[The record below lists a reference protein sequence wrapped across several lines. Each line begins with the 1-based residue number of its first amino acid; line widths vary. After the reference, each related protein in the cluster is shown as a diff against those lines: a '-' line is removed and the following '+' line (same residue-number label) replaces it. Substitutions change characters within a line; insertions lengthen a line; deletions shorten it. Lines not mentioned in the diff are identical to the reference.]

1 MCNWITLD
9 KETLDQEWQER
20 NNRQFLRYLNESDK
34 TLAQQ
39 LWDIAYTSESMRMDW
54 QYECLVTRGE
64 TQLAIARLN

>member
-9 KETLDQEWQER
+9 KETLDKEWQER

-34 TLAQQ
+34 ALAQQ

-54 QYECLVTRGE
+54 QFDILTDLKGRSV
-64 TQLAIARLN
+64 LRLTT